1 MNLTLWCQILERLE
15 LKDTD
20 ILAFPKFTSC
30 QFAFT
35 KELHKYLFSLSER
48 NQKRILAFIKKKKK
62 KQKAKTVFSIC
73 FAGVIMK
80 TVWPQTEQWEWH
92 YQAPS
97 PGATLSSS
105 APSRHSFELCLWTSV
120 LYLDLFCVSVSK
132 MCPKVI
138 VSSIYAISA

>member
-62 KQKAKTVFSIC
+62 SRKQKQYSAFVLQESLWRQCDPRQNSESGTTKLP
-73 FAGVIMK
+73 
-80 TVWPQTEQWEWH
+80 PQELHSAAQHPAAIALNCACEH
-92 YQAPS
+92 LCS
-97 PGATLSSS
+97 TLIYFVCPL
-105 APSRHSFELCLWTSV
+105 ARCV
-120 LYLDLFCVSVSK
+120 LR
-132 MCPKVI
+132 
-138 VSSIYAISA
+138 